1 MDAQELRNLQ
11 EAYLDVYI
19 QDVSYV
25 DLNESMLDDLMS
37 KSSELEAM
45 RGAASDR
52 ALGRIRKMR
61 ATLGDTSPAKP
72 SSKPSKPGS
81 STKKLKKLKNT
92 LDAAQKEINRQDAE
106 SQKEDLD
113 LYDIILSHLL
123 DEGYTETP
131 EAAEAIMVNMS
142 EEWRDSIIG

>member
-81 STKKLKKLKNT
+81 SKKKLEKLKNT
-92 LDAAQKEINRQDAE
+92 LDAAQKEMNRQDAE

-113 LYDIILSHLL
+113 LYGIILSHLL
-123 DEGYTETP
+123 DEGYAETP